1 MSIKSTKSSSSNVTA
16 CSNSTATASSNS
28 MLEQSLLANNKIDF
42 NNYLVEFI
50 DKMRTVVS
58 NTKDFKRQFAK
69 YYKYY
74 RTFCE
79 SEIEN
84 DRRIEFIIEFV
95 ELLSKYNKEISI
107 CDEGLFS
114 DDQEYYPKEPI
125 YLLKYIDF
133 KDIWHSVELSSE
145 VKENIWKY
153 LKTLYIIGTHIVK
166 SVKEYSSIVKKHQ
179 SIIKDMINSI
189 KMDQKIKNDAK
200 NQLELDK
207 LQEEADK
214 VDFSSIFEIFGED
227 NLITSIV
234 VEIAKEMNLSK
245 DMLSNPLTAFTTLM
259 GPDPTKLNGI
269 MAKIAEKVREKM
281 ELRGVTE
288 EDLLA
293 DAKKI
298 QERLLTKFKNI
309 PNVDG
314 MENIGIK
321 LYEYLK
327 QAMNKAEAEVNK
339 NKNANGDANEDAN
352 EDANG
357 DATGD
362 ATQEEEVPASSLPV
376 PSLDD
381 LKKEFE
387 TFQKSLYDI
396 DPSVANMNFDDFI
409 KSLGDTRGDTH

>member
-1 MSIKSTKSSSSNVTA
+1 MSVKSTKSSSSNVTGTNTNTNT
-16 CSNSTATASSNS
+16 NSSI
-28 MLEQSLLANNKIDF
+28 LEQSLLSNNKIDF

-50 DKMRTVVS
+50 DKMRTLVS
-58 NTKDFKRQFAK
+58 DTKDFKRQFSK

-74 RTFCE
+74 RSFC
-79 SEIEN
+79 EIEN

-114 DDQEYYPKEPI
+114 DDQEYYPKQHI
-125 YLLKYIDF
+125 YLLKCIDF
-133 KDIWHSVELSSE
+133 KDIWHSVQLTSD

-166 SVKEYSSIVKKHQ
+166 SVKDYSSVVKKHQ

-207 LQEEADK
+207 LQEESDK

-234 VEIAKEMNLSK
+234 VEIAKEMNLTK
-245 DMLSNPLTAFTTLM
+245 DVLSNPLTAFTTLM
-259 GPDPTKLNGI
+259 GPDPSKLNGI
-269 MAKIAEKVREKM
+269 MAKISEKVREKM

-309 PNVDG
+309 PNVEG
-314 MENIGIK
+314 MENIGLR

-327 QAMNKAEAEVNK
+327 QAMNKAETEVNK
-339 NKNANGDANEDAN
+339 NKKKKENGEEDANEDAN
-352 EDANG
+352 EDA
-357 DATGD
+357 
-362 ATQEEEVPASSLPV
+362 TQEEDDPASSLPV

-409 KSLGDTRGDTH
+409 KSLGDTH